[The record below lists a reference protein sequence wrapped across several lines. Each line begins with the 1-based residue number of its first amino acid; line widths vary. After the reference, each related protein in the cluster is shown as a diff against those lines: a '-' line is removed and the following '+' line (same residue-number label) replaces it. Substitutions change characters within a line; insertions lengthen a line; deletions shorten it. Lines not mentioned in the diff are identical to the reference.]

1 MTKEEVAST
10 ASAERI
16 DLLSQVPFAFSSS
29 ERERERERE
38 RNDIV
43 LAFREENGEEN
54 FK

>member
-29 ERERERERE
+29 ERERER
-38 RNDIV
+38 NDIV